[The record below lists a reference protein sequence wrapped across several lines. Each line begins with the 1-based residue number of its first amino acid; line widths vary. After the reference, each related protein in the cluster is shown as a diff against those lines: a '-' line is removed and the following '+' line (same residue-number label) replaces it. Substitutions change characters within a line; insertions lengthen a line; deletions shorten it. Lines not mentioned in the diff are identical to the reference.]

1 MPTENDDPIAGLFKA
16 DFMDSFKLALRIQS
30 ALGQA
35 YTERTGLP
43 FEQTSPYTTGDAK
56 RANRILACE
65 GIPCGSRRRLR
76 HALDILRLNP
86 KA

>member
-1 MPTENDDPIAGLFKA
+1 LSENIIFELFKA
-16 DFMDSFKLALRIQS
+16 DFMDSFRLALRLQS

-65 GIPCGSRRRLR
+65 GIPGGSHRQSR
-76 HALDILRLNP
+76 HALEILDLKP
-86 KA
+86 KKG

>member
-1 MPTENDDPIAGLFKA
+1 LSDPIFELVKA

-56 RANRILACE
+56 RANRILGCE
-65 GIPCGSRRRLR
+65 GIPGGSARRVRR
-76 HALDILRLNP
+76 ALEILRLSP
-86 KA
+86 KADNG